1 MKRFFQ
7 NPGRFGW
14 KAWAAG
20 LVVLV
25 IVAGTSLCGLLYT
38 EWFQGRIRHEMI
50 AQIETLTGGEAS
62 LRELYFQPTT
72 LRLRVEGLSVSSLDE
87 SEPFLEVPAAELV
100 FKLESLFS
108 TKLSLEALVLD
119 SPRIHVIAASDG
131 ANNLPPFPL
140 QPDTSGTMP
149 QALFEMAVKRFDVNR
164 GRFQWNDGSVP
175 VSFSS
180 QRFHLQ
186 TRFEPQQG
194 RYRANVRLGESQL
207 EIRNKRPVLSEAEAV
222 FHVYPDRVV
231 APEIKWASGGTSV
244 LGDLE
249 INSLDQ
255 PQAVFRYRID
265 AQLREW
271 ASWLGLAPLAGG
283 AALVRGEG
291 QWNGAE
297 GALRYTGRLTISD
310 LMPQADQFVLEPV
323 SATAD
328 FSGDAQTLSVQNI
341 EAEALGGALTG
352 EARLEGLTST
362 SPRYRL
368 ALALAEF
375 PLKPLT
381 AAVPQLPAGIRD
393 APWVSA
399 LSGTIEAEGSS
410 SDDLLAQARI
420 VFEAP
425 QASRQHQVPLR
436 GALDMGYE
444 SGSQTL
450 RIDNFDLITAHSRI
464 QLNGSLRAQDRAQ
477 LRVRA
482 DFTGLEDLR
491 YWLRQANAEQIA
503 APVGLAGSVQLNGQV
518 SGRLASQDLRFQ
530 GSLNVKQFTLHGKPW
545 DRLHGSL
552 DISPSKIRVEPAR
565 LESAGGVADIS
576 LTADLTS
583 RETQKVSAVNGRV
596 SIKNLPVASLLSS
609 TAFDQPLTGA
619 LNGDVRFS
627 GPPSNPQGS
636 AHLEL
641 IEGVVWGWRL
651 DRIVADA
658 RLAEGEVVVDSI
670 RAELGQATLSGNGR
684 VDRTTGVFHFKVAA
698 DGWNLGDLQTFSQ
711 SDHPPSGLLVLDLEG
726 KGRLPSGENL
736 FDDLVVSGSFGLE
749 EVKLGERDIGSFSGK
764 LTTSGRRV
772 DLGWE
777 GNLLFGS
784 LVGYAEFRPDKN
796 GPFSGHCTVK
806 GLDLVYLAGLADL
819 NLHQTSGTVDGQFR
833 FSGEVTDAGKFVADG
848 EVTRLQLTHSDIP
861 GADRGYEVWNPFPM
875 RWKVENKT
883 LDIDRVRLIGD
894 GTDIVVD
901 GTIGLQ
907 DGFARKEDSM
917 DVSVE
922 GIFNLAALESFR
934 PGVTASGDSEL
945 DVSIR
950 GNADQPAIRGRMQV
964 KDGTLRHS
972 SFSNGLSELNG
983 QIRFNEG
990 MIRVEEVRAESGGGN
1005 LTLDGTVVLQDGRW
1019 DYRLQANIESVRVRY
1034 PESLSNVIDGRL
1046 TYSGTDLR
1054 SLLSGEV
1061 IVSRVT
1067 IGSDLTLGDV
1077 MASLAQPT
1085 QTPASNQVLVNMGL
1099 SVRIASVPELL
1110 IDTPLIRNVQS
1121 NMDLQLRGTA
1131 VSPSLLGDLTITQGE
1146 LLFQGSRYKINRGDI
1161 NFYNPF
1167 RIEPVV
1173 NIELETRIRDVDIA
1187 LIISGPA
1194 SLPNLSYRSDPPL
1207 RTDQLLDLIALAR
1220 SPTTDPV
1227 LATQQTAQ
1235 QQSLI
1240 QSGLNAVLSRAI
1252 TVSGA
1257 TSIGSRRGSQ
1267 RLQRF
1272 FGVSRLKVDPQSGG
1286 AELNPGARISTE
1298 QQITQD
1304 LTLIYSYDLSE
1315 AQQQV
1320 VRVEWAPTRQWSF
1333 IVTRDENGLVGADIL
1348 FKKRLH

>member
-7 NPGRFGW
+7 KPGRFGW
-14 KAWAAG
+14 KAWTGG

-25 IVAGTSLCGLLYT
+25 VAAGTSLYGLLYT
-38 EWFQGRIRHEMI
+38 EWFQARIRREII
-50 AQIETLTGGEAS
+50 AQIETLTGGKAS
-62 LRELYFQPTT
+62 LRGLYFQPTT
-72 LRLRVEGLSVSSLDE
+72 LRLRVEGLSVSPSDE
-87 SEPFLEVPAAELV
+87 SEPFLEVPAAELD
-100 FKLESLFS
+100 FELESLYS
-108 TKLSLEALVLD
+108 TKLSLAAMALD
-119 SPRIHVIAASDG
+119 SPRFHVIAAADG
-131 ANNLPPFPL
+131 TNNLPPFPL
-140 QPDTSGTMP
+140 QPDASSAMP
-149 QALFEMAVKRFDVNR
+149 QELFEMAVKRFDVNR
-164 GRFQWNDGSVP
+164 GRVQWNNASVP

-207 EIRNKRPVLSEAEAV
+207 ALRNKRPILSEAEAE
-222 FHVYPDRVV
+222 FHVYPDRVI
-231 APEIKWASGGTSV
+231 APEIKWASAGTSV
-244 LGDLE
+244 VGDLE
-249 INSLDQ
+249 VNSVDQ

-265 AQLREW
+265 AQLSEW

-283 AALVRGEG
+283 VAQAQGEG
-291 QWNGAE
+291 RWNGAE
-297 GALRYTGRLTISD
+297 GALRYTGLLTISD
-310 LMPQADQFVLEPV
+310 LMPQTDQFVVEPV

-328 FSGDAQTLSVQNI
+328 FAGDAQNLRVQNI
-341 EAEALGGALTG
+341 EAQAWGGTLTG
-352 EARLEGLTST
+352 EARLEDLTSP

-368 ALALAEF
+368 VLALAGF
-375 PLKPLT
+375 PLRPLT
-381 AAVPQLPAGIRD
+381 TAVRQLPAGVRN

-399 LSGTIEAEGSS
+399 VSGTIEVEGRGI
-410 SDDLLAQARI
+410 DDLQAKARLG
-420 VFEAP
+420 FEAP
-425 QASRQHQVPLR
+425 KAPQTHRVPLR
-436 GALDMGYE
+436 GSLAMGYA

-450 RIDNFDLITAHSRI
+450 RIDKLDLVTAHSRI
-464 QLNGSLRAQDRAQ
+464 QLNGSVRAHDHAD

-482 DFTGLEDLR
+482 DITSLEDVR
-491 YWLRQANAEQIA
+491 YWLRQANSEQIA
-503 APVGLAGSVQLNGQV
+503 APFGLAGSVQLDGEV
-518 SGRLASQDLRFQ
+518 SGRIASQDLRFR
-530 GSLNVKQFTLHGKPW
+530 GSLDVKQFTLHGEPW

-552 DISPSKIRVEPAR
+552 DISRRKIHVETAW
-565 LESAGGVADIS
+565 LESTDGGADLT
-576 LTADLTS
+576 LTADLTKDGP
-583 RETQKVSAVNGRV
+583 QKVEAVNGRV
-596 SIKNLPVASLLSS
+596 GIRNLPVASLLRSA
-609 TAFDQPLTGA
+609 AFGQPLTGT
-619 LNGDVRFS
+619 LNGEVRFS

-636 AHLEL
+636 ARLEI
-641 IEGVVWGWRL
+641 IEGAAWGRHL

-658 RLAEGEVVVDSI
+658 RLAGRALVVDSF
-670 RAELGQATLSGNGR
+670 RAEHGQATLASNGR
-684 VDRTTGVFHFKVAA
+684 LDRTTGEFHFEVAA
-698 DGWNLGDLQTFSQ
+698 DGWNVRDLQTFSQ
-711 SDHPPSGLLVLDLEG
+711 NERAPSGLLALDLEG
-726 KGRLPSGENL
+726 KGRLPSGEDL
-736 FDDLVVSGSFGLE
+736 FDDLFVSGSFGLR
-749 EVKLGERDIGSFSGK
+749 EVKLGERDLGSFSGK
-764 LTTSGRRV
+764 VTTSGRRV

-784 LVGYAEFRPDKN
+784 LSGHAEFRPDEN
-796 GPFSGHCTVK
+796 GPFSGRCTAK
-806 GLDLVYLAGLADL
+806 GLDLVYLAGLAGLD
-819 NLHQTSGTVDGQFR
+819 LHQTGGTLDGRFR
-833 FSGEVTDAGKFVADG
+833 FSGEATDASKFVAEG
-848 EVTRLQLTHSDIP
+848 EVTRLQLTHSQIP
-861 GADRGYEVWNPFPM
+861 GAERGYEVWNPFPM
-875 RWKVENKT
+875 RWKVENRT
-883 LDIDRVRLIGD
+883 LDIDRVRLLGD

-922 GIFNLAALESFR
+922 GSFNLAVLESFR
-934 PGVTASGDSEL
+934 PEVTASGESEL
-945 DVSIR
+945 DVRIR

-972 SFSNGLSELNG
+972 SFSNGLSRLNG
-983 QIRFNEG
+983 RIRFNEN
-990 MIRVEEVRAESGGGN
+990 MVRVEEVRAESGGGN
-1005 LTLDGTVVLQDGRW
+1005 LTLGGTLVLRDGHW
-1019 DYRLQANIESVRVRY
+1019 DYRLQAGIESVRIRY
-1034 PESLSNVIDGRL
+1034 PESISNVIDGRL

-1067 IGSDLTLGDV
+1067 IGSDLTLGDI

-1085 QTPASNQVLVNMGL
+1085 QTPASHQALVDMGL

-1121 NMDLQLRGTA
+1121 NMDLQLSGTA
-1131 VSPSLLGDLTITQGE
+1131 VSPSLRGDLTITQGE
-1146 LLFQGSRYKINRGDI
+1146 LFFQGSRYKINRGDI

-1257 TSIGSRRGSQ
+1257 AGIGSRSGSQ

-1315 AQQQV
+1315 AQQQL

>member
-7 NPGRFGW
+7 KPERLGW
-14 KAWAAG
+14 KAWTAG
-20 LVVLV
+20 LVILV
-25 IVAGTSLCGLLYT
+25 VMGGTSICGLLYT
-38 EWFQGRIRHEMI
+38 EWFQALIRHEVI
-50 AQIETLTGGEAS
+50 AQIETITGGKAS
-62 LRELYFQPTT
+62 LRELYFEPTT
-72 LRLRVEGLSVSSLDE
+72 LRLRVEGLSVSSSGE
-87 SEPFLEVPAAELV
+87 SEPFLEVPAAELD
-100 FKLESLFS
+100 FELESLYS
-108 TKLSLEALVLD
+108 TKLSLQAMALD
-119 SPRIHVIAASDG
+119 SPRFHVTAAYDG
-131 ANNLPPFPL
+131 TNNLPPFPL

-149 QALFEMAVKRFDVNR
+149 QELFEMAVKRFDVNR
-164 GRFQWNDGSVP
+164 GHIQWNDGSVP

-194 RYRANVRLGESQL
+194 RYRANVRLAESQL
-207 EIRNKRPVLSEAEAV
+207 VLRNKRPVLSEAEAV

-231 APEIKWASGGTSV
+231 APEIKWASAGTSV

-249 INSLDQ
+249 VNSVDQ

-265 AQLREW
+265 AQLSEW

-283 AALVRGEG
+283 VAQARGEG
-291 QWNGAE
+291 RWNGVE
-297 GALRYTGRLTISD
+297 GVLRYTGRLKISD
-310 LMPQADQFVLEPV
+310 LMPQADRIVLEPV
-323 SATAD
+323 SVTAD
-328 FSGDAQTLSVQNI
+328 FAGDAQTLSVQNI
-341 EAEALGGALTG
+341 EAEALGGTIMG
-352 EARLEGLTST
+352 EARLEDLTSP

-368 ALALAEF
+368 ALALGGF
-375 PLKPLT
+375 PLRPLT
-381 AAVPQLPAGIRD
+381 TAVRRLPAGVRN

-399 LSGTIEAEGSS
+399 LSGTIEAEGRGI
-410 SDDLLAQARI
+410 DDLLAQMRI

-425 QASRQHQVPLR
+425 KAPQTYQVPLS
-436 GALDMGYE
+436 GALAMGYE

-450 RIDNFDLITAHSRI
+450 RIDKLDLVTDSSHI
-464 QLNGSLRAQDRAQ
+464 QLNGSLQARDHAD

-482 DFTGLEDLR
+482 DLTGLEGLR

-503 APVGLAGSVQLNGQV
+503 APFGLAGSVQLDGEV
-518 SGRLASQDLRFQ
+518 SGRLESQDLRFQ
-530 GSLNVKQFTLHGKPW
+530 GSLDVKKFTLHGEPW

-552 DISPSKIRVEPAR
+552 DISPRKIRVEPAR
-565 LESAGGVADIS
+565 LESAGGGADIS
-576 LTADLTS
+576 LTADLTKDWP
-583 RETQKVSAVNGRV
+583 QKVEAVNGRI
-596 SIKNLPVASLLSS
+596 SIKNLPVASLLRSA
-609 TAFDQPLTGA
+609 AFGQPLTGA
-619 LNGDVRFS
+619 LNGEVRFS
-627 GPPSNPQGS
+627 GPPSKPQGS

-641 IEGVVWGWRL
+641 IEGFAWGQHL
-651 DRIVADA
+651 DRTVADV
-658 RLAEGEVVVDSI
+658 RLAGGALVVDSF
-670 RAELGQATLSGNGR
+670 RAEHGQATLASNGR
-684 VDRTTGVFHFKVAA
+684 LDHKTGEFRFEVAA
-698 DGWNLGDLQTFSQ
+698 NGWNLRDIQTFSQ
-711 SDHPPSGLLVLDLEG
+711 NERTPSGLLALDLEG
-726 KGRLPSGENL
+726 KGRLPSGEDL
-736 FDDLVVSGSFGLE
+736 FDDLFVSGSFGLR
-749 EVKLGERDIGSFSGK
+749 EVKLGKRDIGTFSGK

-772 DLGWE
+772 DIGWE
-777 GNLLFGS
+777 GDLLSGS
-784 LVGYAEFRPDKN
+784 LAGHAEFRPDEN
-796 GPFSGHCTVK
+796 GPFSGQCNVK
-806 GLDLVYLAGLADL
+806 GLDLIYLAGLADL
-819 NLHQTSGTVDGQFR
+819 NLHQTNGTVDGQFR
-833 FSGEVTDAGKFVADG
+833 FSGEAMDASKFAAEG
-848 EVTRLQLTHSDIP
+848 EVTRLQLTHSQIP
-861 GADRGYEVWNPFPM
+861 GAERGYEVWNPFPM

-883 LDIDRVRLIGD
+883 LDIDRVRLLGD

-922 GIFNLAALESFR
+922 GIFNLAVLESFR
-934 PGVTASGDSEL
+934 PAVTARGESEL
-945 DVSIR
+945 DVRIR

-983 QIRFNEG
+983 QIRFNED
-990 MIRVEEVRAESGGGN
+990 MVRVEELRAESGGGN
-1005 LTLDGTVVLQDGRW
+1005 LTLGGTVVLQDGRW
-1019 DYRLQANIESVRVRY
+1019 DYRLQAGIESVRIRY
-1034 PESLSNVIDGRL
+1034 PESISNVIDGRL

-1067 IGSDLTLGDV
+1067 IGSQLTLGDV

-1085 QTPASNQVLVNMGL
+1085 QTPASHQALVNMGL

-1121 NMDLQLRGTA
+1121 NMDLQLSGTA
-1131 VSPSLLGDLTITQGE
+1131 VSPSLRGDLTITQGD
-1146 LLFQGSRYKINRGDI
+1146 LVFQGSRYKINRGDI

-1257 TSIGSRRGSQ
+1257 ASIGSRSGSQ

-1315 AQQQV
+1315 AQQQL
-1320 VRVEWAPTRQWSF
+1320 VRIEWAPTRQWSF

>member
-25 IVAGTSLCGLLYT
+25 VVTGSSLYGLLYT
-38 EWFQGRIRHEMI
+38 EWFQALIRNEMI
-50 AQIETLTGGEAS
+50 SRIETLTGGKAS
-62 LRELYFQPTT
+62 LRELFFQPTT
-72 LRLRVEGLSVSSLDE
+72 LRLRVEGLSVSPSEE
-87 SEPFLEVPAAELV
+87 SEPFLEVPAAELD
-100 FKLESLFS
+100 FELESLYS
-108 TKLSLEALVLD
+108 TKLSLEAMALD
-119 SPRIHVIAASDG
+119 SPHFHVIAAADG

-140 QPDTSGTMP
+140 QSDASDIMP
-149 QALFEMAVKRFDVNR
+149 QELFEMAVKRLDVKR
-164 GRFQWNDGSVP
+164 GQIRWNDKSVP

-180 QRFHLQ
+180 QRVHLQ
-186 TRFEPQQG
+186 TRFEPVQG
-194 RYRANVRLGESQL
+194 RYRANVRLGDSQFSL
-207 EIRNKRPVLSEAEAV
+207 HDKRPVLSEAEAE
-222 FHVYPDRVV
+222 FHVYPDRLV
-231 APEIKWASGGTSV
+231 APEIKWASAGTSV
-244 LGDLE
+244 TGDLE
-249 INSLDQ
+249 VNFVDQ

-265 AQLREW
+265 AQLSEW
-271 ASWLGLAPLAGG
+271 TSWLGLAPLDGG
-283 AALVRGEG
+283 VAQAQGEG
-291 QWNGAE
+291 RWNGAE
-297 GALRYTGRLTISD
+297 GALRYTGSLTISD
-310 LMPQADQFVLEPV
+310 LMPQARQFALESI

-328 FSGDAQTLSVQNI
+328 FAGDAQTLRVQNI
-341 EAEALGGALTG
+341 GAEALGGTLTG
-352 EARLEGLTST
+352 EARLEDLTSP

-368 ALALAEF
+368 ALALAGF
-375 PLKPLT
+375 PVRPLT
-381 AAVPQLPAGIRD
+381 MAVRQLPAGVRN
-393 APWVSA
+393 APWASTV
-399 LSGTIEAEGSS
+399 SGTIELEGRGI
-410 SDDLLAQARI
+410 DDLQAKARI
-420 VFEAP
+420 GFEALKAP
-425 QASRQHQVPLR
+425 QTHQIPLR
-436 GALDMGYE
+436 GTLAMGYV
-444 SGSQTL
+444 SVSQTL
-450 RIDNFDLITAHSRI
+450 RIDKLDLVTDSSHI
-464 QLNGSLRAQDRAQ
+464 QLHGSLQAGDRSDLRMRAK
-477 LRVRA
+477 L
-482 DFTGLEDLR
+482 TGLEDVR

-503 APVGLAGSVQLNGQV
+503 APFGLSGSAQIDGEV
-518 SGRLASQDLRFQ
+518 SGQHASQDLRFK
-530 GSLNVKQFTLHGKPW
+530 GSLDVKNFTLHGEPW

-552 DISPSKIRVEPAR
+552 DISPRKIRVEPAR
-565 LESAGGVADIS
+565 IEKAEGGADLS
-576 LTADLTS
+576 LTADLTDD
-583 RETQKVSAVNGRV
+583 ETKVEALNGRV
-596 SIKNLPVASLLSS
+596 SLKNLPVSS
-609 TAFDQPLTGA
+609 VLGSAAFDQPLTGA
-619 LNGDVRFS
+619 LNGEVRFS
-627 GPPSNPQGS
+627 GPLSNPQGS
-636 AHLEL
+636 VHLEL
-641 IEGVVWGWRL
+641 TDGGAWGRHL
-651 DRIVADA
+651 DRIVTDA
-658 RLAEGEVVVDSI
+658 RLDGGVLVVDSF
-670 RAELGQATLSGNGR
+670 RAERGQATLASNGR
-684 VDRTTGVFHFKVAA
+684 ATEEFDFKVAA
-698 DGWNLGDLQTFSQ
+698 DGWNLRDLQAFSQ
-711 SDHPPSGLLVLDLEG
+711 NERTPSGLLALELQG
-726 KGRLPSGENL
+726 KGRLSSSEDL
-736 FDDLVVSGSFGLE
+736 LDDLFVSGSFGLR
-749 EVKLGERDIGSFSGK
+749 EVKLEERDIGSFSGK

-772 DLGWE
+772 DIGWE
-777 GNLLFGS
+777 GNLLSGS
-784 LVGYAEFRPDKN
+784 LTGHAEFRPDEN
-796 GPFSGHCTVK
+796 GPFSGQCTVN

-819 NLHQTSGTVDGQFR
+819 NLHQTSGTVNGQFQ
-833 FSGEVTDAGKFVADG
+833 FSGEATDSSKFVADG
-848 EVTRLQLTHSDIP
+848 EVTRLQLSHSQIP
-861 GADRGYEVWNPFPM
+861 GAERGYEVWNPFPM
-875 RWKVENKT
+875 RWKVQNKT
-883 LDIDRVRLIGD
+883 LDIDRVRLLGD

-922 GIFNLAALESFR
+922 GSFNLAALESFR
-934 PGVTASGDSEL
+934 PAVTARGESEL
-945 DVSIR
+945 DVRIR
-950 GNADQPAIRGRMQV
+950 GNADQPSIRGLMQV
-964 KDGTLRHS
+964 KDGTLRHN

-983 QIRFNEG
+983 QIRFNEN
-990 MIRVEEVRAESGGGN
+990 MVRVEGVRAESGGGN
-1005 LTLDGTVVLQDGRW
+1005 LTLGGTLVLRDGRW
-1019 DYRLQANIESVRVRY
+1019 DYRLQAGIESVRIRY
-1034 PESLSNVIDGRL
+1034 PESISNVIDGRL

-1067 IGSDLTLGDV
+1067 IGSDLTLADV

-1085 QTPASNQVLVNMGL
+1085 QTPASHQALVNMGL

-1121 NMDLQLRGTA
+1121 NMDLQLSGTA
-1131 VSPSLLGDLTITQGE
+1131 VSPSLRGDLTITQGE
-1146 LLFQGSRYKINRGDI
+1146 LSFQGSRYKINRGDI

-1257 TSIGSRRGSQ
+1257 TSIGSRSGSQ

-1315 AQQQV
+1315 AQQQL
-1320 VRVEWAPTRQWSF
+1320 VRIEWAPTRQWSF

-1348 FKKRLH
+1348 FKKRLR

>member
-7 NPGRFGW
+7 KPGRFGW
-14 KAWAAG
+14 KAWTAG
-20 LVVLV
+20 LVAFVVL
-25 IVAGTSLCGLLYT
+25 AGTSLCGLLYT
-38 EWFQGRIRHEMI
+38 EWFQARIRHEMI
-50 AQIETLTGGEAS
+50 AQIETLTGGKAS

-72 LRLRVEGLSVSSLDE
+72 LRLRVEGLSVSSSVE
-87 SEPFLEVPAAELV
+87 SEPFLEVPAAELD
-100 FKLESLFS
+100 FKLESLYS
-108 TKLSLEALVLD
+108 TKLSLEALALD
-119 SPRIHVIAASDG
+119 SPRFHVIAAADG
-131 ANNLPPFPL
+131 TNNLPPFPL
-140 QPDTSGTMP
+140 QPDTSGAMP
-149 QALFEMAVKRFDVNR
+149 QELFEMSVKRFDVNR
-164 GRFQWNDGSVP
+164 GHIQWNDGSVP

-180 QRFHLQ
+180 KRFHLQ

-194 RYRANVRLGESQL
+194 RYRTNVRLGESQL
-207 EIRNKRPVLSEAEAV
+207 ALHNKRPVLSEAEAV

-231 APEIKWASGGTSV
+231 APEIKWASAGTSA

-265 AQLREW
+265 AQLSEW
-271 ASWLGLAPLAGG
+271 TSWLGLAPLAGG
-283 AALVRGEG
+283 AAQARGEG
-291 QWNGAE
+291 RWNGTE
-297 GALRYTGRLTISD
+297 GALRYTGSLTISD
-310 LMPQADQFVLEPV
+310 LMPQAYQFVLEPV

-328 FSGDAQTLSVQNI
+328 FAGDAQTLSIQNI
-341 EAEALGGALTG
+341 EAKALGGALMG
-352 EARLEGLTST
+352 EARLEDLTSP

-368 ALALAEF
+368 ALTLAGF

-381 AAVPQLPAGIRD
+381 TAVRRLPAVVRN
-393 APWVSA
+393 APWASA
-399 LSGTIEAEGSS
+399 LSGTIEAEGRGI
-410 SDDLLAQARI
+410 DNLQAQARI

-425 QASRQHQVPLR
+425 TASRTHQVPLR
-436 GALDMGYE
+436 GDLTMGYE
-444 SGSQTL
+444 SSSHTL
-450 RIDNFDLITAHSRI
+450 RIDKLDLFTDRSHI
-464 QLNGSLRAQDRAQ
+464 QLNGSLHSRDRADI
-477 LRVRA
+477 RVRA
-482 DFTGLEDLR
+482 DFSGLEDVR
-491 YWLRQANAEQIA
+491 YWLRQANAEQIVE
-503 APVGLAGSVQLNGQV
+503 PVGLAGSVQLDGEV

-530 GSLNVKQFTLHGKPW
+530 GSLDAKKFTIHGESW

-552 DISPSKIRVEPAR
+552 DISPRKIRVDPVR
-565 LESAGGVADIS
+565 LESAGGEADIS
-576 LTADLTS
+576 LTADLTADG
-583 RETQKVSAVNGRV
+583 TKVEAVNGRV
-596 SIKNLPVASLLSS
+596 SIKNLPVSSLLRS
-609 TAFDQPLTGA
+609 TGFGQPLQGA
-619 LNGDVRFS
+619 LNGDVLFS

-641 IEGVVWGWRL
+641 IEAVAWGWRL
-651 DRIVADA
+651 DRIAADA
-658 RLAEGEVVVDSI
+658 RLADGALVVDSF
-670 RAELGQATLSGNGR
+670 RAERGQATLASNGR
-684 VDRTTGVFHFKVAA
+684 LDRTTGEFRFEVAA
-698 DGWNLGDLQTFSQ
+698 DGWNLPDLKTFSQ
-711 SDHPPSGLLVLDLEG
+711 NERTASGLLALDLEG
-726 KGRLPSGENL
+726 KGRLPSGEDL
-736 FDDLVVSGSFGLE
+736 FDDLTVSGSFGLD
-749 EVKLGERDIGSFSGK
+749 EVKLGERDIGSFSGE

-772 DLGWE
+772 DIGWE

-784 LVGYAEFRPDKN
+784 LAGHAEFQPDEN
-796 GPFSGHCTVK
+796 GPFSGQCTVK

-819 NLHQTSGTVDGQFR
+819 NLQQTNGTVDGQFR
-833 FSGEVTDAGKFVADG
+833 FSGEATDASKFVAEG
-848 EVTRLQLTHSDIP
+848 EVTRLQLTHSQIP
-861 GADRGYEVWNPFPM
+861 GAERGYEVWNPFPM

-883 LDIDRVRLIGD
+883 LDIDRVRLLGD

-907 DGFARKEDSM
+907 DGFARNEDSV

-922 GIFNLAALESFR
+922 GIFNLAVLESFR
-934 PGVTASGDSEL
+934 PAVTASGESEL
-945 DVSIR
+945 DVRIR
-950 GNADQPAIRGRMQV
+950 GNADQPAIRGLIKV
-964 KDGTLRHS
+964 KDGTLRHI

-1005 LTLDGTVVLQDGRW
+1005 LTLGGTLVLQDGRW

-1061 IVSRVT
+1061 IVSRVA
-1067 IGSDLTLGDV
+1067 IGSDLTLGEV

-1085 QTPASNQVLVNMGL
+1085 QTPASNQALVNMGL

-1131 VSPSLLGDLTITQGE
+1131 VSPSLRGDLTITQGE
-1146 LLFQGSRYKINRGDI
+1146 LFFQGSRYKINRGDI

-1257 TSIGSRRGSQ
+1257 ANIGSRRGSQ